1 MVFTL
6 SSFSNNDMGDRTK
19 KIKNKISSY
28 FEMPEFAK
36 NKQLKGEVV
45 MDISINEEGKIQ
57 VNEIDGHPEFKQY
70 VQEQLKKISFKKTE
84 NIVGQSLLYKV
95 VFK

>member
-1 MVFTL
+1 
-6 SSFSNNDMGDRTK
+6 MGDRTK

-70 VQEQLKKISFKKTE
+70 VEEQLKKISFKKTD